1 MDPPS
6 YGRGPGGE
14 MWKIETGL
22 FELVGECVKLLS
34 DDPCFFLINS
44 YTTGLAPSVLKNVLQ
59 VALPS
64 GRAEADE
71 VGLPIRR
78 GNLVLPCGATGRWTP

>member
-1 MDPPS
+1 M
-6 YGRGPGGE
+6 
-14 MWKIETGL
+14 
-22 FELVGECVKLLS
+22 
-34 DDPCFFLINS
+34 
-44 YTTGLAPSVLKNVLQ
+44 LKNVLQ

-71 VGLPIRR
+71 VDLPIRR